1 MKSRIYFIAMFS
13 LCMYTATAQHQLSG
27 TVKNGTNDSPVQYAT
42 IALLLPDSSAIT
54 GVMTGNDG
62 KFIIQ
67 NVVAGDYIL
76 QVSIIGYEKTFCRVN
91 IPTQSNLGNIN
102 LTESVTRMQEVVVTA
117 DRPLVT
123 MKADRYIVNVS
134 GNIQSSGRDALDILR
149 NTPGLLVNQKGDIS
163 ILGNSVHVWIDGRPS
178 LMSGEQLHAFLT
190 SMQGGEID
198 RIEVITNPSSRYDAE
213 GSGGIIDIRTK
224 KGLQYG
230 LNGTLTAGY
239 RQGRTDRE
247 NAGVNLNWRREKFN
261 FFGNYTA
268 YRTTLWEKISQINVM
283 QTSTDA
289 IKFDQNTTSK
299 TIKPSLQNQYK
310 VGIDYFINPK
320 NIMGI
325 IVNGYFSNSGS
336 TALRGVTNISPT
348 YNDVNYSEAENIRS
362 SSSNNIQVN
371 MNYQSTFAKQGQQL
385 SLDLDYARFNYDPL
399 QQITNRYYNPSGVMI
414 SNPEQLRNTNL
425 QISDIYSAK
434 IDYMQPLWENARA
447 ETGAKVSKSK
457 TDNDLKY
464 EEFVN
469 GYWEVDANRT
479 NLFSYSEQIYAAY
492 ININQR
498 LGKFSLQAGLRGE
511 YTWVE
516 GNQKTTG
523 EVNDTTYF
531 NLFPTFFVNYQ
542 MSPKHTFGI
551 SYSRRTSR
559 PDYGYLNPF
568 EITLDAYSFSVG
580 NPYLTPSYMHNVQ
593 LSYMFGQ
600 SLMSRIGY
608 SITTDMI
615 MRTPVEDRTS
625 QRNGTT
631 FENFGRSQ
639 NVTAMANYRKQIV
652 KKWMANLY
660 VQGAYVINTS
670 NEASGEFVNNGG
682 MLVVQLNNNITIT
695 PTLSAELTGLYTSG
709 MHRGYFVIEP
719 QGNFSIGLRQMLL
732 KKKMTLAFT
741 INDIF
746 YTYKDKMRAQYESVD
761 YTLAYKRDSRYVSL
775 TLQYNFG
782 SSTIR
787 AARNKSTGIED
798 EASRTGG
805 R

>member
-13 LCMYTATAQHQLSG
+13 LWTFTATAQHNLSG
-27 TVKNGTNDSPVQYAT
+27 TVKDETNDSPVPYAT
-42 IALLLPDSSAIT
+42 IALLRPDSSAIT
-54 GVMTGNDG
+54 GVITGNDG
-62 KFIIQ
+62 KFIMQ

-76 QVSIIGYEKTFCRVN
+76 QVSLIGYEKTFRRVT
-91 IPTQSNLGNIN
+91 IPAQSDLGNIN
-102 LTESVTRMQEVVVTA
+102 LTEHSTRMQEVVVTA

-149 NTPGLLVNQKGDIS
+149 NTPGVLVNQKGDIS
-163 ILGNSVHVWIDGRPS
+163 ILGNSVQVWIDGRP
-178 LMSGEQLHAFLT
+178 LRMSSEQLQVFLN

-268 YRTTLWEKISQINVM
+268 YRTTSWEQINQINVM

-289 IKFDQNTTSK
+289 IEFDQNTISK
-299 TIKPSLQNQYK
+299 TIKPNLQNQYR
-310 VGIDYFINPK
+310 VGIDYFINSQ

-325 IVNGYFSNSGS
+325 IANGNFSNSGS
-336 TALRGVTNISPT
+336 TALRGVTKISPT
-348 YNDVNYSEAENIRS
+348 YNDVNYSEAENIRN
-362 SSSNNIQVN
+362 SNSNDIQVN
-371 MNYQSTFAKQGQQL
+371 MNYQSMFSKQGQQL
-385 SLDLDYARFNYDPL
+385 NLDLDYARFNYDPL

-414 SNPEQLRNTNL
+414 SNPEQLRNTNP
-425 QISDIYSAK
+425 QITEIYSAK
-434 IDYMQPLWENARA
+434 IDYTQPLWKNARA
-447 ETGAKVSKSK
+447 EMGAKASQSK

-469 GYWEVDANRT
+469 GYWEIDANRT
-479 NLFSYSEQIYAAY
+479 NRFVLSEQISAAY

-516 GNQKTTG
+516 GKQKTTG

-542 MSPKHTFGI
+542 MSPKHTLGI
-551 SYSRRTSR
+551 SYSRRISR
-559 PDYGYLNPF
+559 PDYSYLNPF
-568 EITLDAYSFSVG
+568 ELTLDAYSFSVG
-580 NPYLTPSYMHNVQ
+580 NPYLTPSYTHNVQ
-593 LSYMFGQ
+593 LSYIFGQ
-600 SLMSRIGY
+600 SLMARIGY
-608 SITTDMI
+608 SITADMI
-615 MRTPVEDRTS
+615 MRTPVEDTASKRH
-625 QRNGTT
+625 GTT
-631 FENFGRSQ
+631 FDNFGRSR
-639 NVTAMANYRKQIV
+639 NVSALANYRRQIV
-652 KKWMANLY
+652 KIWMANLY

-670 NEASGEFVNNGG
+670 NEASGEFVNKGG

-695 PTLSAELTGLYTSG
+695 PTLSAELTGLYVSG

-732 KKKMTLAFT
+732 KNKMTLSLT

-746 YTYKDKMRAQYESVD
+746 YTSKDKMRAQYENVD

-775 TLQYNFG
+775 TLRYNFG
-782 SSTIR
+782 SSTVR

-798 EASRTGG
+798 EASRAGG

>member
-13 LCMYTATAQHQLSG
+13 LWTFTATAQHHLSG
-27 TVKNGTNDSPVQYAT
+27 TVKDKTNDSPVPYAT
-42 IALLLPDSSAIT
+42 IALLRSDSSAIT
-54 GVMTGNDG
+54 GVITGNDG
-62 KFIIQ
+62 KFIMQ

-76 QVSIIGYEKTFCRVN
+76 QVSLIGYEKTFCRVT
-91 IPTQSNLGNIN
+91 IPAQSDLGNIN
-102 LTESVTRMQEVVVTA
+102 LTEHSVQMQEVVVTA

-149 NTPGLLVNQKGDIS
+149 NTPGVLVNSKGDIS
-163 ILGNSVHVWIDGRPS
+163 ILGNSVQVWIDGRPLRIS
-178 LMSGEQLHAFLT
+178 SEQLQVFLN

-230 LNGTLTAGY
+230 LTGILTVGY

-247 NAGVNLNWRREKFN
+247 NAGVNLNWRREKLN

-268 YRTTLWEKISQINVM
+268 YRTTSWEQINQINVV
-283 QTSTDA
+283 QTPTDT
-289 IKFDQNTTSK
+289 IEFDQNTISK
-299 TIKPSLQNQYK
+299 TIKPSLQNQYR

-325 IVNGYFSNSGS
+325 IANGNFSNSGS
-336 TALRGVTNISPT
+336 MALRGVTKISPT

-362 SSSNNIQVN
+362 SNSNDIQVN
-371 MNYQSTFAKQGQQL
+371 MNYQSMFSKQGQQL
-385 SLDLDYARFNYDPL
+385 NLDLDYARFNYDPL
-399 QQITNRYYNPSGVMI
+399 QQITNSYYNPSGVMI
-414 SNPEQLRNTNL
+414 SNPEQLRNTNP
-425 QISDIYSAK
+425 QITEIYSAK
-434 IDYMQPLWENARA
+434 IDYTQPLWKNARA
-447 ETGAKVSKSK
+447 EMGAKASQSK

-469 GYWEVDANRT
+469 GYWEIDANRT
-479 NLFSYSEQIYAAY
+479 NRFVLSEQISAAY

-516 GNQKTTG
+516 GKQKTTG

-542 MSPKHTFGI
+542 MSSKHTLGI
-551 SYSRRTSR
+551 SYSRRISR
-559 PDYGYLNPF
+559 PDYSYLNPF

-580 NPYLTPSYMHNVQ
+580 NPYLTPSYTHNVQ

-600 SLMSRIGY
+600 SLMTRIGY
-608 SITTDMI
+608 SITSDMI
-615 MRTPVEDRTS
+615 MRTPVEDTASKRY
-625 QRNGTT
+625 GTT
-631 FENFGRSQ
+631 FDNFGRSR
-639 NVTAMANYRKQIV
+639 NVSALANYRRQIV
-652 KKWMANLY
+652 KIWMANLY

-670 NEASGEFVNNGG
+670 NEASGEFVNKGG
-682 MLVVQLNNNITIT
+682 MLTVQLNNNITIT
-695 PTLSAELTGLYTSG
+695 PTLSAELTGLYVSG

-732 KKKMTLAFT
+732 KNKMTLSLT

-746 YTYKDKMRAQYESVD
+746 YTYKDKMRAQYENVD

-775 TLQYNFG
+775 TLRYNFG
-782 SSTIR
+782 SSTVR

-798 EASRTGG
+798 EASRAGG

>member
-13 LCMYTATAQHQLSG
+13 LCMFTATAQHQLSG
-27 TVKNGTNDSPVQYAT
+27 TVKDETNGFPVPYAT
-42 IALLLPDSSAIT
+42 IALLRPDSSAIT

-62 KFIIQ
+62 KFIMQ
-67 NVVAGDYIL
+67 NVLACDYIL
-76 QVSIIGYEKTFCRVN
+76 QVSFIGYKKTFRRIT
-91 IPTQSNLGNIN
+91 IPAQSDLGNII
-102 LTESVTRMQEVVVTA
+102 LTESTTRMQEVVITA

-123 MKADRYIVNVS
+123 MKADRFIVNVS
-134 GNIQSSGRDALDILR
+134 GNIQNSGRNALDILR
-149 NTPGLLVNQKGDIS
+149 NTPGVLVTQNGDIS
-163 ILGNSVHVWIDGRPS
+163 ILGNSVQVWIDGRPS
-178 LMSGEQLHAFLT
+178 LMSSEQLQAFLN

-268 YRTTLWEKISQINVM
+268 YRTTSWEQINQINVI

-289 IKFDQNTTSK
+289 IEFDQNTISK
-299 TIKPSLQNQYK
+299 TIKPSLQNQYR
-310 VGIDYFINPK
+310 VGIDYFINSK

-325 IVNGYFSNSGS
+325 IANGNFSNSGS
-336 TALRGVTNISPT
+336 TALRGVTKISPA
-348 YNDVNYSEAENIRS
+348 YNDINYSEAENIRS
-362 SSSNNIQVN
+362 SNSNDIQVN
-371 MNYQSTFAKQGQQL
+371 MNYQSMFSKQGQQL
-385 SLDLDYARFNYDPL
+385 DLDFDFAHFNYVPL
-399 QQITNRYYNPSGVMI
+399 QQITNRYYNPSRDVI
-414 SNPEQLRNTNL
+414 SNPEQLRNTNP
-425 QISDIYSAK
+425 QITEIYSTK
-434 IDYMQPLWENARA
+434 IDYTQPLWKNARA
-447 ETGAKVSKSK
+447 EMGAKASQSK

-464 EEFVN
+464 EEFGN
-469 GYWEVDANRT
+469 GYWEIDTNRT
-479 NLFSYSEQIYAAY
+479 NRFILSEQISAAY

-511 YTWVE
+511 YTRVE
-516 GNQKTTG
+516 GKQKTTS

-531 NLFPTFFVNYQ
+531 NIFPTFFVNYQ
-542 MSPKHTFGI
+542 ISPKHTLGI
-551 SYSRRTSR
+551 SYSRRISR
-559 PDYGYLNPF
+559 PDYSYLNPF

-580 NPYLTPSYMHNVQ
+580 NPYLTPSYTHNVQ

-600 SLMSRIGY
+600 SLMTRIGY

-615 MRTPVEDRTS
+615 MRTPVEDIVS
-625 QRNGTT
+625 QRHGTT
-631 FENFGRSQ
+631 FDNFGRSRI
-639 NVTAMANYRKQIV
+639 VSAMANYRRQIG
-652 KKWMANLY
+652 KIWTANLY
-660 VQGAYVINTS
+660 VQGSYVINTS
-670 NEASGEFVNNGG
+670 NEASGEFVNKGG

-695 PTLSAELTGLYTSG
+695 PTLSAELTGLYVSR

-732 KKKMTLAFT
+732 KNKMTLSLT

-775 TLQYNFG
+775 TLRYNFG
-782 SSTIR
+782 SSTVR

-798 EASRTGG
+798 EASRAGG